1 MLRKKA
7 LGLEPSEGW
16 VFRERKGG
24 SPPPS
29 SQHLAPQQPL
39 KHSAQFPL
47 HDTPVLCLLYP
58 KDAPCR
64 LASRSQQDQLPH
76 CEQFPPTG
84 YFQKPTPLPLISS
97 GHLGTCGSPLISPP
111 PPFSTPQAVD
121 FRPLHVFSKS
131 WVFRELEFLWIMA
144 IHVHNTRN

>member
-7 LGLEPSEGW
+7 QGPEPSEGW

-39 KHSAQFPL
+39 KNSAQFPL
-47 HDTPVLCLLYP
+47 QDTPVLCLLYP

-64 LASRSQQDQLPH
+64 LASRSQQDHLPH
-76 CEQFPPTG
+76 CDQSPPTVFPEA
-84 YFQKPTPLPLISS
+84 YTSPSDLKWSLECT
-97 GHLGTCGSPLISPP
+97 HLGSCGSPLAHQP
-111 PPFSTPQAVD
+111 STSLQHSSGCGLKTPSCLFKVLGVQRA
-121 FRPLHVFSKS
+121 
-131 WVFRELEFLWIMA
+131 
-144 IHVHNTRN
+144 